1 MSYYD
6 TSYPP
11 SLYGLPSSH
20 DLKLVGTVRPGT
32 LTIDFTWD
40 SDGKHSTL
48 GFGDGQNVSTD
59 TEVATHTYAIPA
71 VYMATV
77 VSGNARDSAEFTL
90 TGATGTQTDTDN
102 PEEYK
107 AVKVDDS
114 DLPNTEEIPI
124 TED

>member
-11 SLYGLPSSH
+11 SLYGLPSAH
-20 DLKLVGTVRPGT
+20 DLQLVGTVRPGT

-40 SDGKHSTL
+40 SDGKSASL
-48 GFGDGQNVSTD
+48 GFGDGTHVTTD
-59 TEVATHTYAIPA
+59 TEMATHTYGIAA

-90 TGATGTQTDTDN
+90 TCAIVEDVDIE
-102 PEEYK
+102 PPKEYA
-107 AVKVDDS
+107 AVKVDE
-114 DLPNTEEIPI
+114 LPPTEEIPE
-124 TED
+124 TE

>member
-20 DLKLVGTVRPGT
+20 DLQLVGTPVGIT
-32 LTIDFTWD
+32 LTVDYTWN
-40 SDGKHSTL
+40 SDGHSATL
-48 GFGDGQNVSTD
+48 AFGDGTNVTNTAGAAS
-59 TEVATHTYAIPA
+59 HTYGIAA

-77 VSGNARDSAEFTL
+77 VSGNARDSAEITL
-90 TGATGTQTDTDN
+90 TGAADDA
-102 PEEYK
+102 PEQSEFK
-107 AVKVDDS
+107 AVRIDDD
-114 DLPNTEEIPI
+114 DLPTTEEIPV